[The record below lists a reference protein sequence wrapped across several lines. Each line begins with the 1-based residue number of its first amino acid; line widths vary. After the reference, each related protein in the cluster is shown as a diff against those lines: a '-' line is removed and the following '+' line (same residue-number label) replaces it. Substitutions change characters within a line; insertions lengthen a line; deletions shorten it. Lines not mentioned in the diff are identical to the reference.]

1 MRVDSRE
8 EDRPR
13 WFLYGLMLRRDK
25 VKLTN
30 VFVLLTL
37 VIGQQS
43 SGARS
48 SSHPGPTAD
57 SGTGRSDPYAEQGLE
72 GFRMFVYPHVSF
84 EPGMKVPTPDFMA
97 ASADCPWRYI
107 AAEDRP
113 RLQPRMKKKKKKKK

>member
-1 MRVDSRE
+1 M
-8 EDRPR
+8 
-13 WFLYGLMLRRDK
+13 K
-25 VKLTN
+25 TN

-48 SSHPGPTAD
+48 SSQPGPTAD

-72 GFRMFVYPHVSF
+72 GFRMFVYPHVLF

-97 ASADCPWRYI
+97 ASADYPWRYI

-113 RLQPRMKKKKKKKK
+113 RLQPRKN